1 MAKNEVRL
9 TYSGLILFLSRLIS
23 VGTGLI
29 FSLMVT
35 RSTIDPRGELG
46 IYSNLGDTLTYFT
59 LPAMII
65 PFWTT
70 RFTARNHAGA
80 PRTGLASNLI
90 LSAIFAAIYT
100 LLLPSITSAFQIGEA
115 YVILYIIVVIQI
127 LELYTLRAFEAILH
141 ARQPQKI
148 GYGFLIFEACK
159 VIIGYILI
167 IQRGVRGPEA
177 LVAAVTSIIVA
188 YTLQLVFYLRITT
201 HGLQGKIKWS
211 YVKEWLK
218 ASPINLYNIGG
229 QRLAALVLI
238 LLFLYAGEAR
248 GDYRAGQIIASII
261 GHSSVLAFALYPKL
275 LFKIDPKDISTSL
288 RMVLMFAIPMTAGA
302 MILSDSY
309 VTIMSVEFGLARP
322 VLIILAMNALCVS
335 VSSVFN
341 TITSGTER
349 VDEKAKIPFRK
360 LIKTRLFLMYTL
372 PYVQAAISLP
382 LTYFIL
388 TTMAQTAIE
397 AATFVAAIILVMDIP
412 LLFAR
417 YGIARKCVDF
427 SIPWKN
433 IAKYAMASVVMAAV
447 LLVIRHPTRIIY
459 TLAVTLLGGVV
470 YILILLP
477 TDREA
482 RSLAKSIIHETLRIM
497 KLSK

>member
-1 MAKNEVRL
+1 M
-9 TYSGLILFLSRLIS
+9 
-23 VGTGLI
+23 
-29 FSLMVT
+29 
-35 RSTIDPRGELG
+35 
-46 IYSNLGDTLTYFT
+46 
-59 LPAMII
+59 
-65 PFWTT
+65 
-70 RFTARNHAGA
+70 
-80 PRTGLASNLI
+80 
-90 LSAIFAAIYT
+90 
-100 LLLPSITSAFQIGEA
+100 
-115 YVILYIIVVIQI
+115 
-127 LELYTLRAFEAILH
+127 ELYTLRAFEAILH

-177 LVAAVTSIIVA
+177 LVAAVISIIVA
-188 YTLQLVFYLRITT
+188 YTLQLVFYLRLIT
-201 HGLQGKIKWS
+201 HGLQGKIRWS
-211 YVKEWLK
+211 YIKEWLK

-238 LLFLYAGEAR
+238 LLFIYAGEAR
-248 GDYRAGQIIASII
+248 GDYQAGQFIASVI
-261 GHSSVLAFALYPKL
+261 GHSSVLAFALYPRL
-275 LFKIDPKDISTSL
+275 LSKTQPQDISTSL

-309 VTIMSVEFGLARP
+309 VTIMNVEFRLARP
-322 VLIILAMNALCVS
+322 VLILLAMNALCLS

-360 LIKTRLFLMYTL
+360 LIKTRLFLLYTL

-388 TTMAQTAIE
+388 TTMAQTATE
-397 AATFVAAIILVMDIP
+397 AATFVAAIILVIDIP

-427 SIPWKN
+427 GIPWKN

-447 LLVIRHPTRIIY
+447 LLVIPHPTRIIY

-470 YILILLP
+470 YILTLLP

-482 RSLAKSIIHETLRIM
+482 RSLAKSIIHETLRMM

>member
-9 TYSGLILFLSRLIS
+9 TYSGFILFLSRLIS
-23 VGTGLI
+23 VGTGLA

-35 RSTIDPRGELG
+35 RSTIDPRQELG
-46 IYSNLGDTLTYFT
+46 IYSNLGDTLTYFI

-90 LSAIFAAIYT
+90 LSAIFAAIYA

-201 HGLQGKIKWS
+201 QGLQGKIRWS

-238 LLFLYAGEAR
+238 LLFIYAGEAR
-248 GDYRAGQIIASII
+248 GDYTAGQIIASII

-275 LFKIDPKDISTSL
+275 LSKIDPKDISTSL

-309 VTIMSVEFGLARP
+309 VTIMRIEFRLARP

-349 VDEKAKIPFRK
+349 VDEKAKISFRK

-388 TTMAQTAIE
+388 TTMAQTATE
-397 AATFVAAIILVMDIP
+397 AATFVAAIILVIDIP

-447 LLVIRHPTRIIY
+447 LLVIPHPTRIIY

-470 YILILLP
+470 YILTLLP

-482 RSLAKSIIHETLRIM
+482 RSLAKSIIHETLRMM